1 MAKAYLGK
9 ISAIVT
15 ANTSDFNSKLNAS
28 ANEVRTF
35 ARAMDSTLKSASSSA
50 ATSLKGIYTESQK
63 VSRALQAVASQRLD
77 FKGFDSK
84 TFASLNAAV
93 DQFKRIQQA
102 SVAVNEPLARAA
114 QTIDRLSG
122 SVQLAFEPAMASA
135 QKSAEFLSAALAR
148 GGIVGERS
156 FDRITQKAL
165 AAAAAADRLGE
176 AAQIAGS
183 GPRGTELAFAAPRVR
198 DSLTASAAIRNQ
210 AANAPASVLEG
221 GTIARDVQKLVT
233 IDNLIQK
240 RRAEVEAGII
250 LNIDTTTARASLD
263 ALLAVS
269 EKVRGRISTAITPAS
284 GGNRAADNE
293 IALLQRR
300 EQAAKEFES
309 RRASIA
315 QNATDNEIALLQRRE
330 QAAKE
335 VENQAAARAQRAADN
350 EIALLQRREQAALQL
365 ERARLSEGQSSRI
378 DPAANLEREA
388 RSRMG
393 GDIPGGGG
401 LLGGRLETGRQVDN
415 VINRVAALRQQIDSL
430 PDSVRS
436 QFIPALQ
443 RATDEAAAIGS
454 RGFGATAAQIRN
466 AANEAER
473 LEQGVSRA
481 QRGQNFSS
489 QFGGQGQ
496 GGVEFGLQEQSL
508 RGYTAQLQILQQVL
522 SGVSTTARGPALAAF
537 DRLRAAISQA
547 AANGT
552 LDLRETRAEIERLTR
567 DAAEASAGVARINPA
582 GLGRRLKRAG
592 DIGRGSFGN
601 LGLGIQQAVFAFDDF
616 FSVTGG
622 LDQRIRAA
630 GNNISQLGFVLGGTQ
645 GLIAGV
651 AASITAQL
659 IVAYIKWQNA
669 GVGTEDR
676 LKSLNDALS
685 RQKSLV
691 EDLAGAFKSVAD
703 EIANIGFSKPGADA
717 AKFQQQLDDI
727 RKKQREFNQERA
739 AEVNPEVQTE
749 RGIIAA
755 REAQLAKAE
764 NPGERV
770 RLGLDIRNARAR
782 ERAALDRQNARP
794 GISSVEAAIRTNR
807 SQLAVEEAR
816 IRENAERRA
825 VSQGEQ
831 GDPGQTDREIEDAR
845 RKRQEKI
852 DGLRTGRL
860 VPADDLAEVIR
871 TNIDNLNRDI
881 TENSNLFGSGGIA
894 NDERRSQIA
903 SLTDTLNLLEQGVVD
918 SANRLEVETASA
930 AVGAARQIG
939 LAQAKVADAIE
950 AGVPGAV
957 GLQVQLDGLT
967 QQLFDAQSELAAAQA
982 RARGENGT
990 GADLGAATTARDEVA
1005 RIQDAIN
1012 QREFEIKA
1020 IEASRRALELF
1031 ATAFEKVRQEAES
1044 NLQAAESA
1052 RDQARG
1058 DDLEQGTAGSRQ
1070 RLDRAESDVTRQNEA
1085 RNRVRRETARAEE
1098 AARQDEEV
1106 RMREQLMGNID
1117 ARLASTGVLA
1127 PGQREEMIDL
1137 REFLRQQNESA
1148 VQGAVA
1154 NDPGVQAARDA
1165 STVEERRRQSA
1176 ERGRQASQTPAQK
1189 AGEEL
1194 ANTIRDI
1201 RTNFLAQQQ
1210 EGGVAV
1216 RAGFEAFDETRRAAQ
1231 DAMRQQAPA
1240 IFAMADAVQNA
1251 VLQGPSRAALQA
1263 SDVTTMQG
1271 ASELNRLIR
1280 GDDSAKN
1287 VDTVELQKQS
1297 KALEELV
1304 VIARA
1309 NGAPPGVFN

>member
-28 ANEVRTF
+28 AKEVRTF
-35 ARAMDSTLKSASSSA
+35 AAAMDSTLKSASSSA
-50 ATSLKGIYTESQK
+50 QASLRGIYTESQK

-77 FKGFDSK
+77 FKGFDNK

-93 DQFKRIQQA
+93 EQFKRIQQA
-102 SVAVNEPLARAA
+102 SVEVNEPLARAA
-114 QTIDRLSG
+114 QTIDKLSAK
-122 SVQLAFEPAMASA
+122 VQSAFEPAMASA
-135 QKSAEFLSAALAR
+135 QKSAEYLNAALAR
-148 GGIVGERS
+148 GGIVGEKS
-156 FDRITQKAL
+156 FERIRLKAEQ
-165 AAAAAADRLGE
+165 AAQAADRLAE
-176 AAQIAGS
+176 AEQMALA
-183 GPRGTELAFAAPRVR
+183 GPRGNELAFAAPRVR

-210 AANAPASVLEG
+210 AARAPASLLEG
-221 GTIARDVQKLVT
+221 GNVARDVQKLT
-233 IDNLIQK
+233 SIDALIVK
-240 RRAEVEAGII
+240 RRAEVEAGIA
-250 LNIDTTTARASLD
+250 LNIDTTKARASLD

-309 RRASIA
+309 RRAGIA

-335 VENQAAARAQRAADN
+335 VENQAAARAQRDADN

-365 ERARLSEGQSSRI
+365 ERARLSEGRSSPI

-508 RGYTAQLQILQQVL
+508 RGYTAQLQVLQQTL
-522 SGVSTTARGPALAAF
+522 SGLSTTARGPATASF
-537 DRLRAAISQA
+537 DRLRTAISQA
-547 AANGT
+547 AADGT
-552 LDLRETRAEIERLTR
+552 LDLRGTRQEIERLTR
-567 DAAEASAGVARINPA
+567 EAVGAAAGVANINPA
-582 GLGRRLKRAG
+582 GLGRRLQRAG
-592 DIGRGSFGN
+592 DIGRGAFGN

-691 EDLAGAFKSVAD
+691 EDLADAFRSIAD
-703 EIANIGFSKPGADA
+703 EIARIGFSKPGADA

-727 RKKQREFNQERA
+727 RKKQKEFNQERA
-739 AEVNPEVQTE
+739 AQVNPEVQKE
-749 RGIIAA
+749 RGFIAS
-755 REAQLAKAE
+755 REAQLAKTE
-764 NPGERV
+764 DPGERV
-770 RLGLDIRNARAR
+770 RLGLDIRDARAR
-782 ERAALDRQNARP
+782 EKAALDRQNARP
-794 GISSVEAAIRTNR
+794 GISAREAAIRTNNSR
-807 SQLAVEEAR
+807 LALEEAR
-816 IRENAERRA
+816 IRDIASNAGQGAPGAQRRA
-825 VSQGEQ
+825 QV
-831 GDPGQTDREIEDAR
+831 EIDAAR
-845 RKRQEKI
+845 ARNEEMN
-852 DGLRTGRL
+852 DALRTRR
-860 VPADDLAEVIR
+860 DDPNNALPEVIR
-871 TNIDNLNRDI
+871 GDIERLNREIKED
-881 TENSNLFGSGGIA
+881 SSVFGSGGA
-894 NDERRSQIA
+894 VNDERRSQLLQ
-903 SLTDTLNLLEQGVVD
+903 LTDTLLLLEQGVVD

-939 LAQAKVADAIE
+939 IAQAKVADAIE

-982 RARGENGT
+982 RARKDGP
-990 GADLGAATTARDEVA
+990 GADLGAATKAREEVA

-1070 RLDRAESDVTRQNEA
+1070 RLDRAESDVNRQNEA

-1098 AARQDEEV
+1098 AARQDDEV

-1137 REFLRQQNESA
+1137 REFLRQKNESA
-1148 VQGAVA
+1148 VRDTVN
-1154 NDPGVQAARDA
+1154 NDAGVQAARDA
-1165 STVEERRRQSA
+1165 STAEERRRQSA

-1201 RTNFLAQQQ
+1201 RTNFLAQRQ
-1210 EGGVAV
+1210 EGDVVV

-1297 KALEELV
+1297 KSLEQLVAIAL
-1304 VIARA
+1304 A
-1309 NGAPPGVFN
+1309 NGTPPAVFN

>member
-1 MAKAYLGK
+1 M
-9 ISAIVT
+9 
-15 ANTSDFNSKLNAS
+15 
-28 ANEVRTF
+28 
-35 ARAMDSTLKSASSSA
+35 
-50 ATSLKGIYTESQK
+50 
-63 VSRALQAVASQRLD
+63 RALQAAATTRLKFEGYD
-77 FKGFDSK
+77 KK
-84 TFASLNAAV
+84 TFAELGAAV
-93 DQFKRIQQA
+93 EQFKRIQAA

-114 QTIDRLSG
+114 QTIDKLSAR
-122 SVQLAFEPAMASA
+122 VQSAFEPAMASA
-135 QKSAEFLSAALAR
+135 QRSAEYLSAALAR
-148 GGIVGERS
+148 GGIVGEKS

-165 AAAAAADRLGE
+165 AAAAAADRLAE

-240 RRAEVEAGII
+240 RRAEVEAGIA
-250 LNIDTTTARASLD
+250 LNIDTTTARSSLD

-269 EKVRGRISTAITPAS
+269 EKVRGRISTAITPVSAN
-284 GGNRAADNE
+284 NRAADNE

-300 EQAAKEFES
+300 EQAAKDFES
-309 RRASIA
+309 QRASIA
-315 QNATDNEIALLQRRE
+315 QRAIDNEIALLQRRE

-365 ERARLSEGQSSRI
+365 ERARLSEGQSSPI
-378 DPAANLEREA
+378 NPAANLEREA

-393 GDIPGGGG
+393 GDIPGGSGP
-401 LLGGRLETGRQVDN
+401 LGDRLETGRQVDN

-454 RGFGATAAQIRN
+454 RGFAATAAQIRN
-466 AANEAER
+466 AANEARR
-473 LEQGVSRA
+473 LEQGVARA
-481 QRGQNFSS
+481 QRGQSFSD
-489 QFGGQGQ
+489 QFGGQGRR
-496 GGVEFGLQEQSL
+496 GVEFGLQEQSL
-508 RGYTAQLQILQQVL
+508 RGYTAQLQVLQQVL
-522 SGVSTTARGPALAAF
+522 SGVSTTARGPATGAF
-537 DRLRAAISQA
+537 DRLRTAISQA
-547 AANGT
+547 AADGT
-552 LDLRETRAEIERLTR
+552 LDLRATRREIERLTQE
-567 DAAEASAGVARINPA
+567 AVEASAGVAGINAA
-582 GLGRRLKRAG
+582 GLGRRLQRAG
-592 DIGRGSFGN
+592 DVGRGSFGN

-630 GNNISQLGFVLGGTQ
+630 GNNISQLGFILGGTR

-659 IVAYIKWQNA
+659 IVAYINWQNA
-669 GVGTEDR
+669 GVGVEDR
-676 LKSLNDALS
+676 LKALNDALS

-691 EDLAGAFKSVAD
+691 EDLANAFKAVAD
-703 EIANIGFSKPGADA
+703 EIARIGFSKPGAEA
-717 AKFQQQLDDI
+717 AQFQRQLDDI
-727 RKKQREFNQERA
+727 RKKQKEFNQERA
-739 AEVNPEVQTE
+739 AEVNPEVQRE
-749 RGIIAA
+749 RGIIAS
-755 REAQLAKAE
+755 REAQLARAE
-764 NPGERV
+764 DPSERV

-782 ERAALDRQNARP
+782 EQAALDRQNARP
-794 GISSVEAAIRTNR
+794 GISAVEAADRVINSR
-807 SQLAVEEAR
+807 LAVEEAR
-816 IRENAERRA
+816 IRENASRAGQGAPGAQGRAQAEIQAARERAAEERARPNVNPRLPEIIREEIDSLNQQITDNTGFFGAEAPANEERR
-825 VSQGEQ
+825 
-831 GDPGQTDREIEDAR
+831 
-845 RKRQEKI
+845 RQ
-852 DGLRTGRL
+852 
-860 VPADDLAEVIR
+860 VLA
-871 TNIDNLNRDI
+871 
-881 TENSNLFGSGGIA
+881 
-894 NDERRSQIA
+894 
-903 SLTDTLNLLEQGVVD
+903 LTDTLNLLEQGVVD

-930 AVGAARQIG
+930 AIGAAKQIG

-982 RARGENGT
+982 RARKDGP
-990 GADLGAATTARDEVA
+990 GADLGAAETARDEVA
-1005 RIQDAIN
+1005 RIQDSIN
-1012 QREFEIKA
+1012 QRDGEIKA

-1058 DDLEQGTAGSRQ
+1058 DNIEQGTAGSRQ
-1070 RLDRAESDVTRQNEA
+1070 RLDRAEEDVNRQNEA
-1085 RNRVRRETARAEE
+1085 RNEVRRQTARAEE
-1098 AARQDEEV
+1098 AARQDEGV
-1106 RMREQLMGNID
+1106 RRREEEIARIDSQLSSSG
-1117 ARLASTGVLA
+1117 GLA
-1127 PGQREEMIDL
+1127 PGQRDGLIARREE
-1137 REFLRQQNESA
+1137 LRQQNEA
-1148 VQGAVA
+1148 
-1154 NDPGVQAARDA
+1154 GVRSRVESDLGVRAARNA
-1165 STVEERRRQSA
+1165 STAEERRRQSVD
-1176 ERGRQASQTPAQK
+1176 RGRQASQTPAQR

-1194 ANTIRDI
+1194 AGTLRDI
-1201 RTNFLAQQQ
+1201 AATLGPGNAA
-1210 EGGVAV
+1210 GGVNLL
-1216 RAGFEAFDETRRAAQ
+1216 ESRRAAQ
-1231 DAMRQQAPA
+1231 DAMRQAAPA
-1240 IFAMADAVQNA
+1240 IFGMADQVQNA